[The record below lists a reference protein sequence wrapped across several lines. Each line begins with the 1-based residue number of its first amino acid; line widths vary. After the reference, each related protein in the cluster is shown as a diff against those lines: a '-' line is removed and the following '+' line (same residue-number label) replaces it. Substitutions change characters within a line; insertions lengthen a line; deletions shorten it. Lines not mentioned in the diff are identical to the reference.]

1 MPVANPVAA
10 AVEAY
15 RGDPHY
21 LVQIVREAQASL
33 GWISPAT
40 IGELAELLKIP
51 RTRIESVVQFYAFF
65 YDRPRGAYR
74 LLLSDNITDRML
86 GGLDLLQRFLERFGV
101 ARGEVTPDGLA
112 SVDLTSC
119 TGLCDQG
126 PALLVN
132 NIAISR
138 LNERRVDAIV
148 DLIRARA
155 PVARV
160 ARRVLQ
166 DRG

>member
-33 GWISPAT
+33 GWISPDT
-40 IGELAELLKIP
+40 IGELAELLEIP
-51 RTRIESVVQFYAFF
+51 RTRIESVVQFYSFF

-86 GGLDLLQRFLERFGV
+86 GSLRLLAALPRPIRRRSA
-101 ARGEVTPDGLA
+101 ARSARRPRRA
-112 SVDLTSC
+112 SISP
-119 TGLCDQG
+119 
-126 PALLVN
+126 PAP
-132 NIAISR
+132 AC
-138 LNERRVDAIV
+138 A
-148 DLIRARA
+148 IRAR
-155 PVARV
+155 RCSSTTS
-160 ARRVLQ
+160 RS
-166 DRG
+166 RG